1 MGWNIICKRRKLITE
16 KIEPL
21 KTYPLEDAID
31 LLISLPKVK
40 FNESIDISINLGV
53 DPDKSDQ
60 NVRGSSSLPHGIG
73 KISKVAVF
81 AEGPDAA
88 AAKKAGADI
97 VGFEDLI
104 DEVKKNKDIDVDI
117 IIATPECMKLLGQLG
132 RILGPKNLM
141 PNPKEGTVTKNIAD
155 AVKNAKI
162 LTADYRGLTANQ
174 LNEFRKISRHPG
186 IYIKV
191 VKNNMLKMALK
202 DSEFS
207 VLSDKISG
215 PRILAVSNDS
225 PGEFAK
231 LIKTFI
237 DNNENIELK
246 SLAYKGEELDI
257 SEIKKLASLPTYDE
271 AIAMLMSVMQAPLQ
285 KLMATMNAVP
295 TKIVRTLD
303 AIKQSKD

>member
-1 MGWNIICKRRKLITE
+1 MLISKRRKLIIE

-31 LLISLPKVK
+31 LLVSLPKVK

-104 DEVKKNKDIDVDI
+104 DEVKKNKDIDADI

-155 AVKNAKI
+155 AVKNAKKGQI
-162 LTADYRGLTANQ
+162 RYKTDKGGIIHTTIGKVDFKQKELTENVYALVDDLIRAKPSTVKGKYMKNITLSSTMG
-174 LNEFRKISRHPG
+174 PG
-186 IYIKV
+186 IKV
-191 VKNNMLKMALK
+191 
-202 DSEFS
+202 D
-207 VLSDKISG
+207 
-215 PRILAVSNDS
+215 LATVERSS
-225 PGEFAK
+225 
-231 LIKTFI
+231 
-237 DNNENIELK
+237 
-246 SLAYKGEELDI
+246 
-257 SEIKKLASLPTYDE
+257 
-271 AIAMLMSVMQAPLQ
+271 
-285 KLMATMNAVP
+285 
-295 TKIVRTLD
+295 
-303 AIKQSKD
+303 